1 LKYKKENMKSNDYD
15 IIVIGAG
22 MGGLVAGNILLKKG
36 YSVLIVEKHFKP
48 GGYCS
53 NFKRKDY
60 IFDCSLHMLNGC
72 EEGGMIYKVLKKFGA
87 ENCVEFIKLKELF
100 HWKCPPKELD
110 LIVAPNLDDFVEQLI
125 KLFPHEAKNIK
136 KFYKKYFK
144 VYKFMIS
151 WVNKGVLGKIFIWLR
166 YLSSFF
172 RFLSI
177 LNKTV
182 SEILDPHIGDPSCR
196 NLITILGGFFGL
208 SPDEMSASIFIAGV
222 FSYYHEGAYYPKGG
236 SGSFSQALADIFI
249 NNGGNLLLSNE
260 VVKIDF
266 SGDLRTEVNCLDK
279 SGNRNSYNS
288 STLIANCDVTDLI
301 TKLCPKNIFPHKF
314 YEKILNREPG
324 FSAICIYIG
333 LDLDLNE
340 KGFNDYELWITNTVE
355 QQQTKELREIA
366 NTLNLSKFPS
376 PSITI
381 YNNID
386 STCCPKGKSVISSIY
401 YAVPQPFLKT
411 IEKDGG
417 VRGDNYKKLKDK
429 IAEKYLKDLEDLLKI
444 PNFRKHIE
452 VLEVATPITLH
463 RYTANR
469 NGSFIGW
476 EMTPDQMILNQV
488 SQKTPIPN
496 LFLAGAWTMPAGGVA
511 SVMYSGDTCSVL
523 VDKYL
528 RKKSKKS

>member
-1 LKYKKENMKSNDYD
+1 
-15 IIVIGAG
+15 
-22 MGGLVAGNILLKKG
+22 MGGLAAGNLLLKKG
-36 YSVLIVEKHFKP
+36 YNVLIIEKHFKP

-72 EEGGMIYKVLKKFGA
+72 EKGGMIYNVLKKFGA

-110 LIVAPNLDDFVEQLI
+110 LIVAPNIDDFIKQLI

-136 KFYKKYFK
+136 KFYKKYLK

-151 WVNKGVLGKIFIWLR
+151 WVNKGIFGKIFIWFR
-166 YLSSFF
+166 YFISFI
-172 RFLSI
+172 RFLNI
-177 LNKTV
+177 LNKSV
-182 SEILDPHIGDPSCR
+182 SEILDPHIVDPSCK

-208 SPDEMSASIFIAGV
+208 GPDEMSGLIFIAGI
-222 FSYYHEGAYYPKGG
+222 FSYYLEGAYYPKGG
-236 SGSFSQALADIFI
+236 SGSFSQALADVFV
-249 NNGGNLLLSNE
+249 NSGGDLLLSNE
-260 VVKIDF
+260 VIEVDF
-266 SGDLRTEVNCLDK
+266 SGNLCTGVTCIDK
-279 SGNRNSYNS
+279 SGNKGSYNS
-288 STLIANCDVTDLI
+288 RALIVNSDVTDLI

-314 YEKILNREPG
+314 YEKIIKRKPG

-340 KGFNDYELWITNTVE
+340 RGFKDYELWISNTRE
-355 QQQTKELREIA
+355 QPDTDELREIA
-366 NTLNLSKFPS
+366 KTLDFSKFPS

-381 YNNID
+381 YSNID
-386 STCCPKGKSVISSIY
+386 STCCPKRKSVISSIY
-401 YAVPQPFLKT
+401 YAVPQPFLKA

-444 PNFRKHIE
+444 PNLRKHIE
-452 VLEVATPITLH
+452 VLEVATPITLN
-463 RYTANR
+463 RYTSNR

-476 EMTPDQMILNQV
+476 EMTPDQMMLNQL

-511 SVMYSGDTCSVL
+511 TVLYSGDTCSTL
-523 VDKYL
+523 VDKYI
-528 RKKSKKS
+528 RKRVKKS